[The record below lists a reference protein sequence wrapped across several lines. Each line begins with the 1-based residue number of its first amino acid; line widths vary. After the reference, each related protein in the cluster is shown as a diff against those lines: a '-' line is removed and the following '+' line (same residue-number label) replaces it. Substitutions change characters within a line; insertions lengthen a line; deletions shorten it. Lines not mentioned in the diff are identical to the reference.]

1 MRSLE
6 RRLTKL
12 EAQRDAE
19 REVASNVIYLDLRGE
34 PEDRCYLDAGGPWI
48 FLPRKAESVEEWIE
62 TVARRWRYGQEGAAS

>member
-34 PEDRCYLDAGGPWI
+34 PEDHRYLDGGEGWI
-48 FLPRKAESVEEWIE
+48 FLPRKAASAEEWAE
-62 TVARRWRYGQEGAAS
+62 KVARRWQVWA